1 MAEITPFTYR
11 PGNSSLHLLDTR
23 VKFFITCLVGMSLL
37 PAGFISSCFY
47 FLILLSF
54 FKKTGLHLFSILKH
68 IKFFLIL
75 LFFVFFSRAI
85 AVNGDP
91 VFSFYHLIISKQG
104 LMEGALTAFKFFMVM
119 MTGIIFSATTKP
131 SSVKTAVQWFLKPV
145 PFVPE
150 NRVAVMISF
159 ALCFM
164 PVILRQAKEISDAQK
179 ARCAHLRKNPVRK
192 IMGLVLPLIKKSFLS
207 ADHLIL
213 AMESRCYA
221 DDRTDPAFTPSGR
234 EKGFLFGSLAVCLC
248 LVVF

>member
-37 PAGFISSCFY
+37 PAGFISACFY
-47 FLILLSF
+47 FLILLFF
-54 FKKTGLHLFSILKH
+54 FKETSLHFFSMLKH
-68 IKFFLIL
+68 IKFFLVL
-75 LFFVFFSRAI
+75 LFFIFFTRAM
-85 AVNGDP
+85 AVSGDP
-91 VFSFYHLIISKQG
+91 VFSFYHLVVSKQG
-104 LMEGALTAFKFFMVM
+104 LTEGVLTALKFFLVM
-119 MTGIIFSATTKP
+119 MTGMIFSATTKP

-145 PFVPE
+145 PWVPE
-150 NRVAVMISF
+150 KRVAVMISL

-179 ARCAHLRKNPVRK
+179 ARCAHLRKNLVRK
-192 IMGLVLPLIKKSFLS
+192 TMGLVLPLLKKIFQS
-207 ADHLIL
+207 ADRLIL

-221 DDRTDPAFTPSGR
+221 DDRTDPEFTPSGR
-234 EKGFLFGSLAVCLC
+234 EKGFLLGSLAVCLC